1 MFFAKLMPYFN
12 LSLLLHHTCF
22 RYHMLHAPL
31 GKSDEEE
38 EQFLDWLH
46 YYAAK
51 RPVPLSVTVP
61 TKLRTANYEFQRL
74 CEQFGMLD
82 LYLWLEM
89 RYPVHFH
96 QREECLEQ
104 REIALY
110 WIDQYLQH
118 RPAELVQKTFSKES
132 YHYQHHMSYKE
143 ARQSLGKKR
152 PAKEYP
158 DIYKSVK
165 EHLSNVPTKDLLRL
179 NGTKVNQE
187 NQESEGQEEDSAL
200 LASLMDTH
208 PNFKFL

>member
-1 MFFAKLMPYFN
+1 MPYFN
-12 LSLLLHHTCF
+12 LSPSPPYLF

-31 GKSDEEE
+31 GKSDEEA

-51 RPVPLSVTVP
+51 RSVPLSVTVP
-61 TKLRTANYEFQRL
+61 TKLRTANHEFQRL

-89 RYPVHFH
+89 RYPTHFF

-118 RPAELVQKTFSKES
+118 RPAELVQKNFKES

-143 ARQSLGKKR
+143 VCRSLGKKR

-158 DIYKSVK
+158 AIYKSVK
-165 EHLSNVPTKDLLRL
+165 EHLSNVPANDLLRL
-179 NGTKVNQE
+179 NGTKVDGAMSHQE

-200 LASLMDTH
+200 LASLMETH
-208 PNFKFL
+208 PNLKYL